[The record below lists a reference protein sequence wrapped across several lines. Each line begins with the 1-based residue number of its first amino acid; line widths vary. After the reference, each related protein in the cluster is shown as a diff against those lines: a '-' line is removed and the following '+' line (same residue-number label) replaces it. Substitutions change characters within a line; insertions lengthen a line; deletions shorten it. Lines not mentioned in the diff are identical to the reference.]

1 MSQIIQKIWK
11 IGSIKN
17 LLNKKMIL
25 FINKIKRA
33 KMWIMRM
40 FNKLIKLIKKI
51 ENYPPN
57 FGQSGS
63 IQESLAPLPIVLNK
77 LSGYSSISCSNQLL
91 YYSDQVFSIFV
102 FFLMVCNLSLKL
114 FWF

>member
-1 MSQIIQKIWK
+1 MSHIIQKIWK

-51 ENYPPN
+51 
-57 FGQSGS
+57 
-63 IQESLAPLPIVLNK
+63 LNK
-77 LSGYSSISCSNQLL
+77 YNYLSKIKLKRMLFNNIRNKLNVKFLIIIIEFLL
-91 YYSDQVFSIFV
+91 AKKIFR
-102 FFLMVCNLSLKL
+102 L
-114 FWF
+114 

>member
-51 ENYPPN
+51 
-57 FGQSGS
+57 
-63 IQESLAPLPIVLNK
+63 LNK
-77 LSGYSSISCSNQLL
+77 YNYLSKIKLKRMLFNNIRNKLNVKFLIIIIKFLL
-91 YYSDQVFSIFV
+91 GKKIFR
-102 FFLMVCNLSLKL
+102 L
-114 FWF
+114 

>member
-51 ENYPPN
+51 
-57 FGQSGS
+57 
-63 IQESLAPLPIVLNK
+63 LNK
-77 LSGYSSISCSNQLL
+77 YNYLSKIQLKRML
-91 YYSDQVFSIFV
+91 FNNIRNKLNVKFLIIIIEFLLAKKIFI
-102 FFLMVCNLSLKL
+102 L
-114 FWF
+114 

>member
-51 ENYPPN
+51 LKKYNYL
-57 FGQSGS
+57 SK
-63 IQESLAPLPIVLNK
+63 IQQKRMLFNNIRHKLNVK
-77 LSGYSSISCSNQLL
+77 
-91 YYSDQVFSIFV
+91 
-102 FFLMVCNLSLKL
+102 
-114 FWF
+114 

>member
-51 ENYPPN
+51 LKKYNYL
-57 FGQSGS
+57 SK
-63 IQESLAPLPIVLNK
+63 IQQKRMLFKNIRHKLNAK
-77 LSGYSSISCSNQLL
+77 
-91 YYSDQVFSIFV
+91 
-102 FFLMVCNLSLKL
+102 
-114 FWF
+114 